1 MNPIDRRTV
10 IRGAAAAA
18 AVGSVGISQD
28 ARAQADSDF
37 TEFMALSESL
47 TGISKDKLAPKV
59 DPIGIAPIY
68 FRKAQADPAF
78 GDLMT
83 RWRNGKDAS
92 KLLKQQDGVRY
103 LARNIMIAWY
113 LGAWCDPADLRR
125 YDNPN
130 RPDAPLPFTVISP
143 TAYTQGWAW
152 RAAQAH
158 PMGYSELRFGYWAD
172 APFQLADL
180 APGAS

>member
-1 MNPIDRRTV
+1 MNSIDRRTV
-10 IRGAAAAA
+10 ISGAAAAA

-28 ARAQADSDF
+28 ARAQADTDF
-37 TEFMALSESL
+37 AEFMALSEKL
-47 TGISKDKLAPKV
+47 TGISRDKLAPKV
-59 DPIGIAPIY
+59 DPIGVAPIY

-78 GDLMT
+78 DDLMT

-92 KLLKQQDGVRY
+92 KLLDQRDGVRY
-103 LARNIMIAWY
+103 LARNIIVAWY

-125 YDNPN
+125 YDSAN
-130 RPDAPLPFTVISP
+130 RPDAPLPFTVINP

-158 PMGYSELRFGYWAD
+158 PMGCSELRFGYWAGQ
-172 APFQLADL
+172 PFGLNDL

>member
-1 MNPIDRRTV
+1 MDL
-10 IRGAAAAA
+10 
-18 AVGSVGISQD
+18 SQ
-28 ARAQADSDF
+28 
-37 TEFMALSESL
+37 SL

-59 DPIGIAPIY
+59 DPIGVAPIY

-78 GDLMT
+78 ADLMT
-83 RWRNGKDAS
+83 RWRNRPAGANAS
-92 KLLKQQDGVRY
+92 VLLNQQDAVRY
-103 LARNIMIAWY
+103 LARNVMIAWY

-125 YDNPN
+125 YDSAN
-130 RPDAPLPFTVISP
+130 RLDAPLPFTVINP

-172 APFQLADL
+172 PPFQLADL